1 VHFVVY
7 LNKKSK
13 DKMSRLLRM
22 FQEHLVRL
30 KYMRNNGHISVYDL
44 LFLVLAGMIALNIIL
59 LWRKYG

>member
-1 VHFVVY
+1 
-7 LNKKSK
+7 
-13 DKMSRLLRM
+13 MSRLLRM